1 MQQIAH
7 RRRGSKF
14 GHNPV
19 RFSLVP
25 SRLLPLAL
33 STSSLQH
40 LFAVTLPPRSRGTD
54 TPDLAGTLT
63 AADGDTFVSRHWLLP
78 SFLRS
83 ASAAMLTTGLLLC
96 L

>member
-1 MQQIAH
+1 MHRIAH

-14 GHNPV
+14 GRNPV
-19 RFSLVP
+19 RFFLVP

-40 LFAVTLPPRSRGTD
+40 FFALTLPPRSRGTD
-54 TPDLAGTLT
+54 TFDLAGTPT
-63 AADGDTFVSRHWLLP
+63 GTVGDTFVLRHRLLP
-78 SFLRS
+78 SFLLPAS
-83 ASAAMLTTGLLLC
+83 ASMLTAGPLLC